1 MFLSS
6 FRAVPRKGHLEREKR
21 IVGYLSK
28 MKHGVIIFHTALPD
42 YSDILEK
49 IYDWEKSVYGST
61 NEAKPHDAPIAL
73 GKHIILTH
81 YVDANLYHEMITGRS
96 VTYFLHF
103 INQTLVEWFY
113 KKQAT
118 CETATY

>member
-1 MFLSS
+1 
-6 FRAVPRKGHLEREKR
+6 
-21 IVGYLSK
+21 

-73 GKHIILTH
+73 G
-81 YVDANLYHEMITGRS
+81 
-96 VTYFLHF
+96 
-103 INQTLVEWFY
+103 
-113 KKQAT
+113 
-118 CETATY
+118 